1 MKSFGIFTLKILWA
15 IILFWIVTF
24 GMASLLK
31 VPFIN
36 FVDTKIDTL
45 TARMTDQFSASVE
58 DVLTGCEIS
67 PKLTLEEF
75 NKRTEKK
82 EPANKLE
89 DVAALGLFD
98 FDSEDIKAWME
109 LYLDAATLKAK
120 CD

>member
-1 MKSFGIFTLKILWA
+1 MKSFGVFTLKILWA

-24 GMASLLK
+24 GMASLLM

-58 DVLTGCEIS
+58 DVLAGCEIS